1 MFYSYIHDICT
12 NMRESLYIATD
23 STQQRSW
30 KPNRSSGSWEI
41 PYLLWNL
48 QVHTGMF
55 RSLPLILNLNQMNP
69 VHDSQPV
76 SVIFTSILSSRCICL
91 CLCLPSSLCSSGVP
105 TQIPYTF
112 LPHAC
117 HIPKYHLVSPVTE
130 LFKMMQVVGPS
141 VKLAV
146 VIQTVML
153 QCLSLNYIH
162 LFRPTRM
169 SVYLYEY
176 I

>member
-1 MFYSYIHDICT
+1 
-12 NMRESLYIATD
+12 
-23 STQQRSW
+23 
-30 KPNRSSGSWEI
+30 
-41 PYLLWNL
+41 
-48 QVHTGMF
+48 MF
-55 RSLPLILNLNQMNP
+55 RGLPLILNLNQVIP

-76 SVIFTSILSSRCICL
+76 SVIFTSILSSRSICL

-105 TQIPYTF
+105 IQIPYTF

-130 LFKMMQVVGPS
+130 LFEMMQVVGPFA
-141 VKLAV
+141 KLAV

-153 QCLSLNYIH
+153 QCLNLNYIH
-162 LFRPTRM
+162 LVRFTLM
-169 SVYLYEY
+169 SAYLYEY

>member
-1 MFYSYIHDICT
+1 MIF
-12 NMRESLYIATD
+12 
-23 STQQRSW
+23 TQIWERVCILQLTPHSRDPD

-41 PYLLWNL
+41 PYLSWNL
-48 QVHTGMF
+48 QVHIAMF
-55 RSLPLILNLNQMNP
+55 RGLPLILNLNQMNS
-69 VHDSQPV
+69 VQDSQPV
-76 SVIFTSILSSRCICL
+76 SVIFTSVLLFSCICL
-91 CLCLPSSLCSSGVP
+91 CLCLPSSRCSSGVP
-105 TQIPYTF
+105 TQTPYTF
-112 LPHAC
+112 LTHAC

-146 VIQTVML
+146 VIQTGML
-153 QCLSLNYIH
+153 QYLSLNYIN
-162 LFRPTRM
+162 LFRLTLM